1 MELIARLIAAIALL
15 AGSVLVLRHVIVT
28 DLEMPRRVIVR
39 RRSTRARSAPALKR
53 AA

>member
-28 DLEMPRRVIVR
+28 DLATARPVTVR
-39 RRSTRARSAPALKR
+39 RRRARVRSAPALKR

>member
-28 DLEMPRRVIVR
+28 DLATTRPVMVR
-39 RRSTRARSAPALKR
+39 KRRARVRSAATLKR